1 MNLKSKLAVTFL
13 IICNC
18 ILGQANEYPIISK
31 IDKDSVIIF
40 TIKQGRELVKINE
53 EKKEC
58 LELNDILN
66 QEIIQKDTI
75 IYAQSKKIENYKGI
89 VSEKDVIIANKEE
102 LTKICEQEKTM
113 LKKEIR
119 KQKVGKWIA
128 IASGVAIGILVIVF

>member
-18 ILGQANEYPIISK
+18 ILGQENEYPIISK

-128 IASGVAIGILVIVF
+128 IASGVAIGILGIVF